1 MCVCV
6 HMCVYVCVCVH
17 VCVFMC
23 VCVNVRVF
31 ERDSCI
37 ISCFFLSIL
46 QLHSFDHILHRAT
59 KNLFRQSSVWE
70 QVLGKEEALV
80 SSDEV
85 IK

>member
-6 HMCVYVCVCVH
+6 CVCVCVCL
-17 VCVFMC
+17 CVFTC
-23 VCVNVRVF
+23 VCVYVRVCV
-31 ERDSCI
+31 RDSGI
-37 ISCFFLSIL
+37 NSCFFPSIL
-46 QLHSFDHILHRAT
+46 QLHSFDHILHYAT

-80 SSDEV
+80 SSDED